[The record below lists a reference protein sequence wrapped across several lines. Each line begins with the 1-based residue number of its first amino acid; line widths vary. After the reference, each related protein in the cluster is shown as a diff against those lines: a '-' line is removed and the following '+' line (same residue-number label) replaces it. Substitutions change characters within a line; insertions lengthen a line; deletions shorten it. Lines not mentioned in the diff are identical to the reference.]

1 MKNLIFLLLFFLNIE
16 IYSQDE
22 TLLFVIEGDSIPASS
37 IGLDEITVFPPL
49 SFKSYKEKL
58 NYYTI
63 RRKTLKVY
71 PYAIL
76 ASSRLDKLNE
86 RLVKIKGRSNKKKY
100 TRHVEK
106 YIENE
111 LSAQLKKLTRTE
123 GQILIKLIYRETGK
137 TVFDLVKELRNGF
150 KAFSYNSLAKLFDIS
165 IKTDYNPDKN
175 KEDAIIEDVLKRAYG
190 DNSIYNE
197 EFDPGSG

>member
-22 TLLFVIEGDSIPASS
+22 TLLFLIEGDSIPASS

-86 RLVKIKGRSNKKKY
+86 RLAKIKGRSNKKRY

-190 DNSIYNE
+190 DNSIIL
-197 EFDPGSG
+197 DLD